1 MRALLVA
8 LLFVP
13 TTASAQAIFLDPP
26 NPQLSA
32 SERKVADYMSTAV
45 ASAAVGLAAWDAA
58 HSSDPKSA
66 LLKLSVKEG
75 ITVGVATAVKKL
87 VSRNRPDLSDNQS
100 FFSEHTAITAT
111 AICSISD
118 RKIGIGAT
126 VLVGAGRVL
135 AWKHFLSDVLT
146 GGLIGSVVGC
156 L

>member
-8 LLFVP
+8 LLLVP

-26 NPQLSA
+26 QPPLSA

-45 ASAAVGLAAWDAA
+45 AAATVGLAEWQAA
-58 HSSDPKSA
+58 RSNDPKGN
-66 LLKLSVKEG
+66 LLKFNLKEG
-75 ITVGVATAVKKL
+75 LTVAVSTAVKKL

-135 AWKHFLSDVLT
+135 AWRHFLSDVLT